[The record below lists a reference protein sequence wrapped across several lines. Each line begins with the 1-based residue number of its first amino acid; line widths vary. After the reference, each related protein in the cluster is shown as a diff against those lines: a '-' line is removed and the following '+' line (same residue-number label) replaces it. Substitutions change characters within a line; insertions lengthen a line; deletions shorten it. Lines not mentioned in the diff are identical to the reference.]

1 MRRIVLLTLACLLLF
16 SSCVAEPPALE
27 GEVISASVTEYCEPE
42 TTSPKEEEE
51 EEEST
56 PETEPETTPETEP
69 EETRLEEI
77 MATLPAPI
85 ILELSENLSEVYR
98 SYTRKTLTVTEI
110 VRDGDVTRSEISSE
124 ILMSDGNASFKRT
137 SDSGDEEYYLIDGF
151 LCYGGKFGNY
161 RFGGYDISSFSKL
174 AGNYFSLDAFEGGEV
189 ESIDGQLLLK
199 FDKITDRGIAEI
211 TEMIGLPEDC
221 IIEITKAEFLFVTD
235 AAVHMKEKMLT
246 LEATIKRGGEEL
258 LSFAL
263 TSHTEQSGIN
273 EETVLT
279 LPAMTSYV
287 LLPDIQSLAPYEAA
301 IADIGTFW
309 EDHKAFQLSVTDEIR
324 IGGASNL
331 HLTEKVDYAYAKK
344 IGASIERT
352 FTDGDSH
359 TTRVL
364 THFNHRRGFSQI
376 NGGNIFVDTTIKSSN
391 LESTLTDP
399 FLSALLPFH
408 YFGRIESST
417 DARIVFALGAEGKLA
432 LVREALLSAGL
443 SPNSINVT
451 SADRA
456 IAYVNLDSDGKIASI
471 GFAIS
476 AQVTADGKTYTV
488 SRTHDLEVTKRGSA
502 QVKVIYIVVDEE
514 EDE

>member
-1 MRRIVLLTLACLLLF
+1 MRRVVLLSLACLLLF
-16 SSCVAEPPALE
+16 SSCVAELPGEE
-27 GEVISASVTEYCEPE
+27 GEAISASVTEYREPE
-42 TTSPKEEEE
+42 TTL
-51 EEEST
+51 
-56 PETEPETTPETEP
+56 PETEEAAPETEHETAP
-69 EETRLEEI
+69 ESKSEETRLEEI

-85 ILELSENLSEVYR
+85 LLELSEKLSEVYR
-98 SYTRKTLTVTEI
+98 SYTRRTVTVTEI

-161 RFGGYDISSFSKL
+161 RFGGYDISSFSEL
-174 AGNYFSLDAFEGGEV
+174 AGNYFSLDAFEGGAV
-189 ESIDGQLLLK
+189 ESNSEQLLLK

-221 IIEITKAEFLFVTD
+221 GIEITKAEFLFVTD
-235 AAVHMKEKMLT
+235 ATVHMKEKVLT
-246 LEATIKRGGEEL
+246 LEATVRRDGEEL

-263 TSHTEQSGIN
+263 TSRTEQSGIN

-287 LLPDIQSLAPYEAA
+287 LLPDIQSLAPYETAL
-301 IADIGTFW
+301 ADIGTFW
-309 EDHKAFQLSVTDEIR
+309 DDHNAFELSVTDEIK
-324 IGGASNL
+324 IGGAIKL

-344 IGASIERT
+344 IGASIDRT
-352 FTDGDSH
+352 FTNGGSH
-359 TTRVL
+359 MTRVL

-376 NGGNIFVDTTIKSSN
+376 NGGNIFVDSTINSSN
-391 LESTLTDP
+391 LEKTLTEP
-399 FLSALLPFH
+399 FLGALLPFH
-408 YFGRIESST
+408 CFARIESSA
-417 DARIVFALGAEGKLA
+417 DGRIVFALGTEGKLT

-443 SPNSINVT
+443 APNSIRVT

-456 IAYVNLDSDGKIASI
+456 IAYVNLGSDGKIASI
-471 GFAIS
+471 GFSIS

-502 QVKVIYIVVDEE
+502 QVKVIYIDVEE
-514 EDE
+514 EEE